1 MLKILFATG
10 LRRIT
15 TLPQRRSKKQGF
27 CGRLAGVNLR
37 FILLREVGQTVGA
50 ECAAVGIRWAKIRSP
65 MDIVDRLAK
74 ERRARLAAERLLEQ
88 KQRELFAANEKLAL
102 HARALSNQ
110 IVEQRHVTK
119 AAVTEAQ
126 MLKGQNSRF
135 LSDLEAA
142 HTSAVM
148 AERRLRDSVNALHDG
163 FAVFD
168 TDKRL
173 LVGNRAYLAPFRDYD
188 VGPGTPYAEILKITA
203 EEGMVDLGDTPAA
216 DWVAHMLARWE
227 KDVIEPEV
235 VHTGMGQWLRLVDRR
250 ARDGDMV
257 CLALDITEQM
267 RIWAALEAIPDG
279 FVLFDRD
286 ERLLACNQ
294 RFREIYPESADIM
307 RPGVNYETILRA
319 GLDAGA
325 FIDAIGQEE
334 AWLETRIGHPL
345 DGPEEREQELAN
357 GRWLRVLEQPTPDGG
372 RVGLRVD
379 ITHQKEQQTAL
390 DEARKAAEAANR
402 AKSAFLANMSH
413 EIRTPM
419 NGVVGMAELLCDT
432 GLNEEQRL
440 FAETIRSSGE
450 ALLVI
455 INDILDYSKI
465 EAERLTLH
473 PEPFDLERLIHEVAM
488 LLQPRAR
495 EHGIDLMIDF
505 DLFLPTR
512 FIGDA
517 GRLRQ
522 ILMNLVGNAVK
533 FTEKGH
539 VLIRIVG
546 IETEPGLQ
554 QLHISVEDTGIGI
567 PADQLDHV
575 FGEFNQ
581 VESAANRKFEGTG
594 LGLAITKSLIER
606 MEGTVWVDSD
616 YGKGSC
622 FGFRLTLPVAEEQI
636 ANQTPVAFKRA
647 LVVDDQFI
655 NRTILERQLVT
666 CGMQVKLC
674 RSGADVLDELARD
687 DSFDLLITDHEMP
700 EMTGLQLAEKV
711 RERGFSLPIVLFSS
725 NPATARDGAGSA
737 HLAAVLQKPLL
748 RSELY
753 RRLHDL
759 SNAPQPVAPI
769 RISPPKGKRLMR
781 VLAAEDNR
789 TNQLVFRKM
798 VKDLNIDLTFANNG
812 REAVELFQ
820 TLQPDLIFMDISM
833 PEMDGK
839 DAARTIR
846 KLEHSLGGHV
856 PIVAL
861 TAHAMEGDDTDILA
875 AGIDKYLTKPLRK
888 TAITDALVANC
899 PVEAF
904 GVTQGQPAEV
914 A

>member
-1 MLKILFATG
+1 M
-10 LRRIT
+10 
-15 TLPQRRSKKQGF
+15 
-27 CGRLAGVNLR
+27 
-37 FILLREVGQTVGA
+37 
-50 ECAAVGIRWAKIRSP
+50 
-65 MDIVDRLAK
+65 
-74 ERRARLAAERLLEQ
+74 AAERLLEQ

-102 HARALSNQ
+102 HARALSEQ

-135 LSDLEAA
+135 LSDLETA

-168 TDKRL
+168 HEQRL
-173 LVGNRAYLAPFRDYD
+173 LVANRAYLAPYADYN
-188 VGPGTPYAEILKITA
+188 VGPGTPYREILRLTA
-203 EEGMVDLGDTPAA
+203 EEGMTDIGDASPEE
-216 DWVAHMLARWE
+216 WVERMLARW
-227 KDVIEPEV
+227 DSDPIPPEV
-235 VHTGMGQWLRLVDRR
+235 VQTITGEWLRLVDRR

-257 CLALDITEQM
+257 CVALNITEQM
-267 RIWAALEAIPDG
+267 RTWAALEAIPDG

-286 ERLLACNQ
+286 EKLLACNQ
-294 RFREIYPESADIM
+294 RFREIYPESAAQM
-307 RPGVNYETILRA
+307 QPGTSYETILRA
-319 GLDAGA
+319 GLDAGC
-325 FIDAIGQEE
+325 FVDAIGQEE
-334 AWLETRIGHPL
+334 AWLEARIGRPL
-345 DGPEEREQELAN
+345 DGPEEREQLLAN

-379 ITHQKEQQTAL
+379 ITHQKEQQAAL
-390 DEARKAAEAANR
+390 DVARKAAEAANR

-432 GLNEEQRL
+432 GLNDEQRL

-495 EHGIDLMIDF
+495 AAGLDLMIDY

-512 FIGDA
+512 FVGDA

-522 ILMNLVGNAVK
+522 ILTNLVGNAVK

-546 IETEPGLQ
+546 LETDPGQQ

-575 FGEFNQ
+575 FGQFNQ
-581 VESAANRKFEGTG
+581 VESDANRKFEGTG
-594 LGLAITKSLIER
+594 LGLTITKSLIER
-606 MEGTVWVDSD
+606 MDGSVWVDSEL
-616 YGKGSC
+616 GKGSC
-622 FGFRLTLPVAEEQI
+622 FGFRLLLPVAEDQS
-636 ANQTPVAFKRA
+636 PVQVPVLLRRA

-666 CGMQVKLC
+666 CGMQVTLC
-674 RSGADVLDELARD
+674 RSGAEVIAELARD
-687 DSFDLLITDHEMP
+687 GDYDVLITDHEMP
-700 EMTGLQLAEKV
+700 EMNGLQLSEKL
-711 RERGFSLPIVLFSS
+711 RELGHELPIVLLSS
-725 NPATARDGAGSA
+725 NPAAARDGGDNAQ
-737 HLAAVLQKPLL
+737 LAAVLQKPLL

-753 RRLHDL
+753 RRLRDL
-759 SNAPQPVAPI
+759 NTPTPVAKL
-769 RISPPKGKRLMR
+769 PPAMGGRRPMR

-798 VKDLNIDLTFANNG
+798 VKDLTLDLTFAENG
-812 REAVELFQ
+812 RRAVELFE
-820 TLQPDLIFMDISM
+820 TLRPDLIFMDISM

-839 DAARTIR
+839 AAARAIR
-846 KLEHSLGGHV
+846 DLEKTLGGHV

-861 TAHAMEGDDTDILA
+861 TAHAMDGDDTSILA
-875 AGIDKYLTKPLRK
+875 AGIDEYLTKPLRK
-888 TAITDALVANC
+888 TAIMAALVTHC
-899 PVEAF
+899 PDVARPVAPE
-904 GVTQGQPAEV
+904 PAEV